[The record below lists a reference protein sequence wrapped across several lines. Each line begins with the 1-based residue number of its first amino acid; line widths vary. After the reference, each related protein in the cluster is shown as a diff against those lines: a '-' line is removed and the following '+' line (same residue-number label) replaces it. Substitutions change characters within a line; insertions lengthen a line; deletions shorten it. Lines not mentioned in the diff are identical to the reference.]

1 MDAYVHITSP
11 IRRLVD
17 LLNIIKFQQNNG
29 MIELSEN
36 SARFYDKWIADLDY
50 INTTMRSIRKV
61 QNDCSLLQYVYAG
74 VDNDTIIDK
83 IYSGYAFDKIIR
95 NDGLFQF
102 VVYLPEL
109 KMTSRVTVREELN
122 NYEKRQF
129 KLYIFNN
136 ESKFKKKIRLQL
148 VDLL

>member
-1 MDAYVHITSP
+1 MVADSIATNTPDIIDLPEDVCKFIKIWNSTAGQYVDAATLAENQSISHDVLEMDAYVHITSP

-83 IYSGYAFDKIIR
+83 I
-95 NDGLFQF
+95 
-102 VVYLPEL
+102 
-109 KMTSRVTVREELN
+109 
-122 NYEKRQF
+122 
-129 KLYIFNN
+129 
-136 ESKFKKKIRLQL
+136 
-148 VDLL
+148 